1 MFYKDDEYIP
11 LKIILLDVPGFYN
24 DYEDNDKTM
33 NFKLDDDNLLGKIID
48 IFEHIGEKLK
58 IDLNDY
64 LYEGKK
70 GDTYFKTKVS
80 DETCLEKTRIKQ
92 LTHFK

>member
-58 IDLNDY
+58 IDLNED
-64 LYEGKK
+64 LYK
-70 GDTYFKTKVS
+70 GARRVTHI
-80 DETCLEKTRIKQ
+80 LKQ
-92 LTHFK
+92 KYPMKHV